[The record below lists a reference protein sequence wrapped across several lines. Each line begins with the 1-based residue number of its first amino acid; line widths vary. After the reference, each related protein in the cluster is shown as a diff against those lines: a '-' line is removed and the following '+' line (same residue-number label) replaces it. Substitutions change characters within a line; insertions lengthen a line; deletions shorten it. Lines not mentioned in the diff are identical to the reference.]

1 MLSFLTLLSKFLLKS
16 VDASSVGRFVEPRV
30 SGRRGAG
37 PGASEVEV
45 TGPGLEVCVA
55 APSGVFGAGSS
66 DSFGFN
72 RHVEPPRMDE
82 PNGAKDKVRHLLR
95 TNNFFNISCNLT
107 SFLDIYFPNH
117 NNIHLLL
124 FFS

>member
-1 MLSFLTLLSKFLLKS
+1 MLLFLTLLSKFLFKS
-16 VDASSVGRFVEPRV
+16 VDASSVGRFVEPRI
-30 SGRRGAG
+30 SGRIGAG
-37 PGASEVEV
+37 PRSSEVEV

-55 APSGVFGAGSS
+55 APSVFFGTGSS

-107 SFLDIYFPNH
+107 SFLDIYFPNN